1 MKKLLDLAEF
11 HHIGIPITEVQPN
24 EKYSETFDLYTTK
37 GHNAFR
43 VQYHRFGEKSPFH
56 PKIKTMTHVC
66 FKVQNIEEYLEGQK
80 ILMELYEPFE
90 GYKAAMIE
98 VEGAPIELI
107 ETTMSEEE
115 IWNDDKEGSY
125 MYPAK

>member
-1 MKKLLDLAEF
+1 
-11 HHIGIPITEVQPN
+11 
-24 EKYSETFDLYTTK
+24 
-37 GHNAFR
+37 
-43 VQYHRFGEKSPFH
+43 
-56 PKIKTMTHVC
+56 KTMTHVC

-107 ETTMSEEE
+107 ETSMSEEE